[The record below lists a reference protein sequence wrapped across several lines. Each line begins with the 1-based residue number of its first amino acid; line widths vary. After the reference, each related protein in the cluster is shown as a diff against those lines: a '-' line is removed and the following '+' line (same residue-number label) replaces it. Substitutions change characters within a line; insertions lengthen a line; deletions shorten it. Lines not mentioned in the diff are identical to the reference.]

1 MNIFQSDIFKV
12 NLATNQVPSFK
23 VDKNLGIVKQGKKD
37 DYSNYLLFLMNNHAE
52 HGAIVRGKANYV
64 TGISIN
70 PKDKNDLSATEFLK
84 RANPFESFYELS
96 IKTDLDDAC
105 FGGHYEMIESNIEG
119 VPLNWYHIPY
129 NSVRVCEGG
138 ESFRVCDDW
147 SDRLKVVNA
156 KTYPKYKE
164 GFSGTSIRYIKRY
177 TPSKDKVSGTYAIPE
192 YTPCILDIDTD
203 IRVGTFFNNYIKNNF
218 SSGTMVTIFNGET
231 DPTKKQNIVDR
242 FKQEHTSEDEAGK
255 PVIVFAPKDGKGA
268 EIASLN
274 ASDLDKQYQEVSK
287 RNKEKIVAGH
297 GVPAQLF
304 KVKVDDKAL
313 FSRNELVEAH
323 ELFIN
328 EYVRFKQE
336 EKLNRY
342 AKDYK
347 LKTGKETE
355 FEIEQIKN
363 IGLELP
369 LDNQTVVTALNAKN
383 PNIITDYIIEKYG
396 IKVPEGSNNITPQQ
410 PAQTVQPVQQETNDS
425 LRGLSASENAD
436 LYRIVRDYSKGKL
449 NEHLALARVKAY
461 GINDEQAKKILGIE
475 TNLSED
481 KTGLF
486 FSLMDKYAKDVNE
499 NDEVLERVQYN
510 GHKTNFADALT
521 VTITELRNAILN
533 QIKGNP
539 FLSVYDLSKNFNI
552 SEDQVKEQLSWLE
565 DKKLIDTSEGSFT
578 PTEKAI
584 GRETEPI
591 ETEIYTEYTYG
602 LRDDLPARAATGES
616 NSNLEIST
624 TRDFCKKMINQY
636 AKKAV
641 DYSELENLNNDFGDN
656 AFDYRGGYYNDGT
669 QTTPWCRHVWVMETK
684 LRTKKK

>member
-1 MNIFQSDIFKV
+1 MNIFQSDIFKI

-23 VDKNLGIVKQGKKD
+23 VDKVTGVVKQGKKD

-64 TGISIN
+64 SGISIK
-70 PKDKNDLSATEFLK
+70 PKDENDLTAYEFLK
-84 RANPFESFYELS
+84 RANPFESFYELTK
-96 IKTDLDDAC
+96 KTDLDDAC
-105 FGGHYEMIESNIEG
+105 FGGHYELIETNIEG
-119 VPLNWYHIPY
+119 VPLNWYHISY
-129 NSVRVCEGG
+129 NSVRICEGG
-138 ESFRVCDDW
+138 KSFKVCDDW

-156 KTYPKYKE
+156 KTYPIYKE
-164 GFSGTSIRYIKRY
+164 GYSGTSIRYIKRY
-177 TPSKDKVSGTYAIPE
+177 NPSKDKVSGTYAIPE
-192 YTPCILDIDTD
+192 YASCTLDIDTD

-313 FSRNELVEAH
+313 FTRNELIEAH
-323 ELFIN
+323 ELFLN
-328 EYVRFKQE
+328 EYVKFKQE
-336 EKLNRY
+336 EKLNRIK
-342 AKDYK
+342 KDYN
-347 LKTGKETE
+347 LKTGKDTE
-355 FEIEQIKN
+355 FVIEQIKN
-363 IGLELP
+363 IGSELP
-369 LDNQTVVTALNAKN
+369 LDNQTVVTTLNNKN
-383 PNIITDYIIEKYG
+383 PNIILDYIVEKYG
-396 IKVPEGSNNITPQQ
+396 IKIPESNNITTQ
-410 PAQTVQPVQQETNDS
+410 PAQVQQETNDA

-461 GINDEQAKKILGIE
+461 GISEEQAKKILGIE
-475 TNLSED
+475 VNLSED
-481 KTGLF
+481 KTNLF
-486 FSLMDKYAKDVNE
+486 FSLMDKYAKDTNN

-510 GHKTNFADALT
+510 GHKTNFADALQ
-521 VTITELRNAILN
+521 VSITELRNAILN

-539 FLSVYDLSKNFNI
+539 FLSVYDLSKNFNV
-552 SEDQVKEQLSWLE
+552 SEDIIQDNLKWLE
-565 DKKLIDTSEGSFT
+565 DKKLIDISEGSFT

-584 GRETEPI
+584 GKETEPI
-591 ETEIYTEYTYG
+591 ETEIYTEYKYG
-602 LRDDLPARAATGES
+602 LREDLPKDSATGES
-616 NSNLEIST
+616 NSKLIISS
-624 TRDFCKKMINQY
+624 TRDFCRRMVNKY
-636 AKKAV
+636 SDKAV
-641 DYSELENLNNDFGDN
+641 EYSVIENLNNEFGDN
-656 AFDYRGGYYNDGT
+656 AFEYRGGYYNDG
-669 QTTPWCRHVWVMETK
+669 QKTTPWCRHVWLMETR
-684 LRTKKK
+684 LRKKNK

>member
-23 VDKNLGIVKQGKKD
+23 VDKVTGIVKQGKKD

-52 HGAIVRGKANYV
+52 HGAIVHGKANYV
-64 TGISIN
+64 SGISIK
-70 PKDKNDLSATEFLK
+70 PKDENDLSAIDFLK
-84 RANPFESFYELS
+84 RANPFESFYDFTK
-96 IKTDLDDAC
+96 KTDLDDAC
-105 FGGHYEMIESNIEG
+105 FGGHYELIETNIEG
-119 VPLNWYHIPY
+119 LPLNWYHISY
-129 NSVRVCEGG
+129 NSVRICEGG
-138 ESFRVCDDW
+138 QSFKVCDDW

-156 KTYPKYKE
+156 KTYPIYKE
-164 GFSGTSIRYIKRY
+164 GYSGTSIRYIKRY

-313 FSRNELVEAH
+313 FTRNELIEAH
-323 ELFIN
+323 ELFLN
-328 EYVRFKQE
+328 EYVKFKQE
-336 EKLNRY
+336 EKLNRLQ
-342 AKDYK
+342 KDYK
-347 LKTGKETE
+347 LKTGKDTE
-355 FEIEQIKN
+355 FVIEQIKN

-369 LDNQTVVTALNAKN
+369 LDNQTVVTALNNKN
-383 PNIITDYIIEKYG
+383 PNIILDYIIEKYG
-396 IKVPEGSNNITPQQ
+396 VKVPENSNTINQ
-410 PAQTVQPVQQETNDS
+410 PAQAVQPVQQETNDA

-461 GINDEQAKKILGIE
+461 GIPEEQAKKILGIE
-475 TNLSED
+475 VNLSED
-481 KTGLF
+481 KTQLF
-486 FSLMDKYAKDVNE
+486 FSLIDKYSKDSND
-499 NDEVLERVQYN
+499 DEVLERVQYN

-521 VTITELRNAILN
+521 VTITELRNGILN

-539 FLSVYDLSKNFNI
+539 FLSVYDLSKNFGI
-552 SEDQVKEQLSWLE
+552 SEEKVKETLSWLE
-565 DKKLIDTSEGSFT
+565 EKKLIDTSEGAFT

-584 GRETEPI
+584 GKETEPI
-591 ETEIYTEYTYG
+591 ETEIYTEYKYG
-602 LRDDLPARAATGES
+602 LREDLPATAATGES
-616 NSNLEIST
+616 NSKLIISS
-624 TRDFCKKMINQY
+624 TRDFCRTMVSKY
-636 AKKAV
+636 ANKAV
-641 DYSELENLNNDFGDN
+641 EYSVIENINNEFGDD
-656 AFDYRGGYYNDGT
+656 AFTYRGGYYTEPGT
-669 QTTPWCRHVWVMETK
+669 NNTTVWCRHVWLMETK
-684 LRTKKK
+684 LRRKNK